1 MTVSWAKETC
11 SSFSSSSIAP
21 QCKHDVFLSFSGV
34 DTRKNFTGHLLAA
47 LEQNGFHT
55 FRDDTKLNKGEDIG
69 SELLKAIESSRIS
82 LIVFSKNYAASRWC
96 LDELVKIMECRKTFQ
111 QIVLPIFYD
120 VDPSDVRAQ
129 KGSVAE
135 AFAKHEEHFK
145 NGSNG
150 KVEKWRAALTEAA
163 NLSGWDL
170 KNVVNGHEAKLIE
183 QITEEIG
190 DKLSVTYLN
199 VADHSVGLKCRLE
212 NLNALVC
219 MDSNDVRIV
228 GIWGIGGIGK
238 TTIAKMLYN
247 HIHRNFEGSCFLA
260 NVRETSK
267 KINGLVVLQQ
277 QLLSDIVKNET
288 HNIRNSDQGIE
299 VIKRRVLSRR
309 VLLVLDD
316 VDNVQQLKALAINR
330 DFFRLGSRI
339 IITTRDKSFLNLLN
353 VDEIYAP
360 MGLNKNEALQ
370 LFSWYAFKK
379 DHPIKDYA
387 EVSCQVVDYAE
398 GIPLALEVLGS
409 YLCGRNIVD
418 WKSAIAKLRK
428 IPDDG
433 IQGKLKISFDS
444 LGKEVKELFQDIA
457 CFFIG
462 MDRDFT
468 IKILEGC
475 NFDPIIGMG
484 VLADRCLIRIG
495 CKNQLE
501 MHDMLRDMGREIVRQ
516 ESLKEPGK
524 RSRLWYNNDTL
535 EVLRY
540 GTGTETV
547 EGLFLNFPESKEVQ
561 VNAKAFEKMN
571 GLWLL
576 HLNYVHLSSDFEH
589 NFRRLLWLSWNGC
602 PLEWLSSKLYM
613 EKLVALDLRYSSL
626 KQVWKGTKNLDNL
639 KFLYLSHC
647 YYLTKTPDFSGLNSL
662 EELLLNDCT
671 SLVEVDES
679 IGCLK
684 RLVVL
689 DMANCKK
696 LAHFPLNIWM
706 LKSLEYLDLS
716 GCSKLG
722 ELAGFKESPFK
733 SRYTF
738 LSSQALQ
745 TKNLDSIGLS
755 LQGSSL
761 KKLKMAN
768 CNLSHLPREIGSL
781 SSLTHLDLK
790 GNNLG
795 TLPDSICNL
804 IFLQNLDVAGCN
816 ISHLPSEMRRLISL
830 THLDLKG
837 NNLGTLPGS
846 ICNLTC
852 LERLFMESCNV
863 SHLPCEI
870 GRLVSLTHLDLNGNN
885 LGTLPDSICNL
896 TCLQYLYMSGCN
908 ISQLPCEIGRMISL
922 THLNLKGNNLS
933 TLPNSI
939 YNLPCLQRLNLA
951 NCNVSHLP
959 CEIGRLISLKHLD
972 LKGNNLRTLPDSICN
987 LRCLQKLKLANCNV
1001 SHLPC
1006 EIGRLSS
1013 LTHLDLKG
1021 NNLCILPDSICNL
1034 TCLQNLY
1041 MSGCNLSYLPCEI
1054 GRLICLTH
1062 LDLEGNNLCTLPDSI
1077 CNFRCLQRL
1086 KMKNCNVSHL
1096 PCEIG
1101 RLISLTHLDL
1111 RGNNLCTLPNSIC
1124 NLTCL
1129 KELSISGCNV
1139 SHLPCEIG
1147 RLISLTHLDLEGNN
1161 LCTLP
1166 DSISNLTCLEE
1177 LSMANCN
1184 LSDLPSEIWRLNSLQ
1199 YWNLSGNGLRTLPDG
1214 ISNLT
1219 HLGYLNL
1226 DKSAKLRS
1234 LPKLPA
1240 SLDRLNAS
1248 DCASLENIESEGL
1261 VGKTMILHGCH
1272 KLVENKF
1279 ANNFIEVFTK
1289 HKEFSALKSSSE
1301 IILSGGEVPRWFQ
1314 YQSAGSYLSFMVP
1327 PLINQKILGLI
1338 VCIVFFG
1345 SKEKCNDS
1353 SCLHYDIRNKNI
1365 VFLPDQSYHV
1375 QYQFIFEDQMWLKLL
1390 PQSCLEM
1397 KLEGGDEVEISII
1410 VDEPIQ
1416 VKRCGVNLVYE
1427 VDENV
1432 TKTNDEASTQYTS
1445 SPYQGVI
1452 LEEAEVGSTN

>member
-11 SSFSSSSIAP
+11 SSFSSSSFAP

-47 LEQNGFHT
+47 LEQNGFYT
-55 FRDDTKLNKGEDIG
+55 FRDDTKLDKGEDIG

-190 DKLSVTYLN
+190 DKLRVTYLN

-219 MDSNDVRIV
+219 MNSNDVRIV

-247 HIHRNFEGSCFLA
+247 HIHRNFEGGCFLA

-299 VIKRRVLSRR
+299 
-309 VLLVLDD
+309 
-316 VDNVQQLKALAINR
+316 ALAINR
-330 DFFRLGSRI
+330 DFFCLGSRI

-433 IQGKLKISFDS
+433 IQGKLKMSFDS
-444 LGKEVKELFQDIA
+444 LGKEVKELFLDIA

-468 IKILEGC
+468 IQILEGC

-733 SRYTF
+733 SWYTL

-745 TKNLDSIGLS
+745 TKNVDSIGLS

-790 GNNLG
+790 GNYLG

-837 NNLGTLPGS
+837 NNLGTLPES

-852 LERLFMESCNV
+852 LERLCMESCNV

-922 THLNLKGNNLS
+922 THLNLKGNNF
-933 TLPNSI
+933 
-939 YNLPCLQRLNLA
+939 
-951 NCNVSHLP
+951 
-959 CEIGRLISLKHLD
+959 
-972 LKGNNLRTLPDSICN
+972 ICN
-987 LRCLQKLKLANCNV
+987 LRCLQKLKLANCN
-1001 SHLPC
+1001 
-1006 EIGRLSS
+1006 
-1013 LTHLDLKG
+1013 
-1021 NNLCILPDSICNL
+1021 
-1034 TCLQNLY
+1034 NLY
-1041 MSGCNLSYLPCEI
+1041 MSGCNLSHLPCEI

-1062 LDLEGNNLCTLPDSI
+1062 IDLEGNNLCTLPDSI

-1111 RGNNLCTLPNSIC
+1111 RGNNLC
-1124 NLTCL
+1124 
-1129 KELSISGCNV
+1129 CNV

-1226 DKSAKLRS
+1226 DKSAKLQS

-1240 SLDRLNAS
+1240 SLVRLNAS

-1289 HKEFSALKSSSE
+1289 HEEFSALKSSSE
-1301 IILSGGEVPRWFQ
+1301 ILLPGGEVPRWFQ
-1314 YQSAGSYLSFMVP
+1314 YQSAGVDY
-1327 PLINQKILGLI
+1327 
-1338 VCIVFFG
+1338 
-1345 SKEKCNDS
+1345 
-1353 SCLHYDIRNKNI
+1353 
-1365 VFLPDQSYHV
+1365 QSYHV

-1397 KLEGGDEVEISII
+1397 QLEGGDEVEISII

-1432 TKTNDEASTQYTS
+1432 TKTNDEASTQYTL
-1445 SPYQGVI
+1445 SPYQSVV

>member
-1 MTVSWAKETC
+1 MSMTVSWAKETC

-47 LEQNGFHT
+47 LEQNGFYT

-444 LGKEVKELFQDIA
+444 LGKEVKELFLDIA
-457 CFFIG
+457 CFLIG

-602 PLEWLSSKLYM
+602 PLEWLSAKLYM

-626 KQVWKGTKNLDNL
+626 KQVWKGTK
-639 KFLYLSHC
+639 
-647 YYLTKTPDFSGLNSL
+647 
-662 EELLLNDCT
+662 ELLLNDCT

-733 SRYTF
+733 SWYTL

-745 TKNLDSIGLS
+745 TKNVDSIGLS

-837 NNLGTLPGS
+837 NNLGTLPES

-852 LERLFMESCNV
+852 LERLCMESCNV

-870 GRLVSLTHLDLNGNN
+870 G
-885 LGTLPDSICNL
+885 SIC
-896 TCLQYLYMSGCN
+896 
-908 ISQLPCEIGRMISL
+908 
-922 THLNLKGNNLS
+922 
-933 TLPNSI
+933 
-939 YNLPCLQRLNLA
+939 
-951 NCNVSHLP
+951 
-959 CEIGRLISLKHLD
+959 
-972 LKGNNLRTLPDSICN
+972 
-987 LRCLQKLKLANCNV
+987 
-1001 SHLPC
+1001 
-1006 EIGRLSS
+1006 
-1013 LTHLDLKG
+1013 
-1021 NNLCILPDSICNL
+1021 
-1034 TCLQNLY
+1034 
-1041 MSGCNLSYLPCEI
+1041 CNLSHLPCEI

-1096 PCEIG
+1096 PC
-1101 RLISLTHLDL
+1101 
-1111 RGNNLCTLPNSIC
+1111 
-1124 NLTCL
+1124 
-1129 KELSISGCNV
+1129 CNV

-1177 LSMANCN
+1177 LLMANCN

-1226 DKSAKLRS
+1226 DKSAKLQS

-1240 SLDRLNAS
+1240 SLVRLNAS

-1272 KLVENKF
+1272 KLVENTF

-1289 HKEFSALKSSSE
+1289 HEEFSALKSSSE
-1301 IILSGGEVPRWFQ
+1301 ILLPGGEVPRWFQ

-1338 VCIVFFG
+1338 VCVVFFG
-1345 SKEKCNDS
+1345 SKEKFN
-1353 SCLHYDIRNKNI
+1353 
-1365 VFLPDQSYHV
+1365 DQSYHV

-1397 KLEGGDEVEISII
+1397 QLEGGDEVEISII

-1432 TKTNDEASTQYTS
+1432 TKTNDEASTQYTL
-1445 SPYQGVI
+1445 SPYQSVV